1 MKYKWYRTWPAK
13 VILVIAAH
21 ILAILIAI
29 CCLWVSRYPILTQEL
44 FALDSA
50 KVYENSDS
58 FSKEVELANENV
70 LEEVR
75 YLSLYG
81 KNGTYDADKVVD
93 VPGYVDNGTI
103 SGKDTSG
110 LSYRLNDLYE
120 WGKLISTT
128 DDYDSEL
135 QKLKNKDGIIA
146 CKRSQGT
153 YHYYKYQEFKD
164 MIDRGELSFVVT
176 GDSSADEILAELKQ
190 GKYDEEGGSNEL
202 KFRGLQDKEGKIV
215 YINCWNYDGVRLLG
229 EYKTASG
236 QTVLELVNNSE
247 QWNGKLNEVYEKIES
262 AVGNIYYDIDSHMVN
277 QDTYKEGNTN
287 FAYMY
292 IDLDKNVVYTNK
304 KAYSNFADYAENL
317 KALKTSGKYMI
328 IRPQLSGYES
338 NIKKINKEDSQAQE
352 WKSSMPYY
360 VDAKNYIYAA
370 AVDTSYPV
378 KDNFYEQSHI
388 FAKYGTKT
396 KMIGILGVG
405 ALAAYFAVLIMLT
418 IGAGKVPE
426 NEEIH
431 MNGFDRMKTE
441 LAALLV
447 IMIWAVLAVLGTRF
461 DFLTETDTDRLRFM
475 VPAVNNST
483 QYLPELLTGC
493 LLAAFTCAMF
503 LWGYLSLV
511 RRIKAKTVWKNSIL
525 RWGLVFLRDIY
536 RNIRSLWKT
545 IIGFAVFFILHWS
558 CYLFIYWAVN
568 DTLLPANPMTVLLF
582 GLDVAVFIYLVERAK
597 GIGQIKTGIDRIAGG
612 EVDYQIPIQ
621 GLKEEQLEM
630 AEQINSIGEGLD
642 TALAKN
648 MKSERLKTDLIT
660 NVSHD
665 IKTPLTSI
673 INYVDLLKQENFE
686 DPKIQRY
693 IEVLEQKSQRLK
705 TLTEDVVEAS
715 KVSSGNITLEF
726 MNINLVEMIQQ
737 TSGEFAEKFMARELK
752 EVLNLPKEEVIIQAD
767 GRRLWRVLSNI
778 YNNAA
783 KYAMKGT
790 RVYADLW
797 KENGK
802 AYFSLKNIS
811 EQPLNIPADELTER
825 FIRGDVS
832 RSTEGSGL
840 GLSIAQSLTEM
851 QGGKFELYLDG
862 DLFKVTITFPSE
874 V

>member
-1 MKYKWYRTWPAK
+1 
-13 VILVIAAH
+13 
-21 ILAILIAI
+21 
-29 CCLWVSRYPILTQEL
+29 
-44 FALDSA
+44 
-50 KVYENSDS
+50 
-58 FSKEVELANENV
+58 
-70 LEEVR
+70 
-75 YLSLYG
+75 
-81 KNGTYDADKVVD
+81 
-93 VPGYVDNGTI
+93 
-103 SGKDTSG
+103 
-110 LSYRLNDLYE
+110 
-120 WGKLISTT
+120 
-128 DDYDSEL
+128 
-135 QKLKNKDGIIA
+135 
-146 CKRSQGT
+146 
-153 YHYYKYQEFKD
+153 
-164 MIDRGELSFVVT
+164 
-176 GDSSADEILAELKQ
+176 
-190 GKYDEEGGSNEL
+190 
-202 KFRGLQDKEGKIV
+202 
-215 YINCWNYDGVRLLG
+215 
-229 EYKTASG
+229 
-236 QTVLELVNNSE
+236 
-247 QWNGKLNEVYEKIES
+247 
-262 AVGNIYYDIDSHMVN
+262 
-277 QDTYKEGNTN
+277 
-287 FAYMY
+287 
-292 IDLDKNVVYTNK
+292 
-304 KAYSNFADYAENL
+304 
-317 KALKTSGKYMI
+317 
-328 IRPQLSGYES
+328 
-338 NIKKINKEDSQAQE
+338 
-352 WKSSMPYY
+352 MPYY

-378 KDNFYEQSHI
+378 KDNFYEQNHI

-447 IMIWAVLAVLGTRF
+447 IMIWAVPAVLGTRF

-483 QYLPELLTGC
+483 QYLPELLAGC

-536 RNIRSLWKT
+536 RNIRFLWKT

-737 TSGEFAEKFMARELK
+737 TEWG
-752 EVLNLPKEEVIIQAD
+752 IC
-767 GRRLWRVLSNI
+767 
-778 YNNAA
+778 
-783 KYAMKGT
+783 
-790 RVYADLW
+790 
-797 KENGK
+797 GK
-802 AYFSLKNIS
+802 IH
-811 EQPLNIPADELTER
+811 
-825 FIRGDVS
+825 
-832 RSTEGSGL
+832 
-840 GLSIAQSLTEM
+840 
-851 QGGKFELYLDG
+851 GKRA
-862 DLFKVTITFPSE
+862 
-874 V
+874 